1 MVREAKRED
10 LAEILELYLHL
21 HENSIPAESVEL
33 EETWRRIMEDDD
45 HHLIVKTVD
54 GKIVSSCVCVIVP
67 NLTHH
72 VRPYAI
78 VENVVTHSDF
88 RRRGYASECL
98 DYAKAVAK
106 KKECYKIMLLT
117 GSKDPGV
124 LDFYRRAG
132 YNDTDKTAFIQ
143 WLDI

>member
-1 MVREAKRED
+1 MVREAKWED

-21 HENSIPAESVEL
+21 HENSIPAESVAL

-78 VENVVTHSDF
+78 VENVVIHSDF

-106 KKECYKIMLLT
+106 KKDCYKIMLLT

-132 YNDTDKTAFIQ
+132 YNGTDKTAFIQ
-143 WLDI
+143 WLDT

>member
-21 HENSIPAESVEL
+21 HENSIPAESAEL

-54 GKIVSSCVCVIVP
+54 GKIVSTCVCVIVP

-98 DYAKAVAK
+98 DYAKAIAK
-106 KKECYKIMLLT
+106 KKNCYKIMLLT

-143 WLDI
+143 WLDT

>member
-1 MVREAKRED
+1 MVREADRED
-10 LAEILELYLHL
+10 LSEILELYLHL
-21 HENSIPAESVEL
+21 HETSVPKPSGEL
-33 EETWRRIMEDDD
+33 EEMWRRIMEDAD

-67 NLTHH
+67 NLTHR

-78 VENVVTHSDF
+78 VENVVTHSDY

-98 DYAKAVAK
+98 NYARMVAEK
-106 KKECYKIMLLT
+106 KNCYKIMLLT

-132 YNDTDKTAFIQ
+132 YNSADKTAFIQ
-143 WLDI
+143 WLDA